1 MTRHAIGVLL
11 AAAMAGVFLYTG
23 VTRDTEYRRLVAA
36 GDDALG
42 HDQAFLALEAFSGAI
57 ALKSESMLAYL
68 KRGETY
74 HRRGDLAAALRDLTR
89 ASVLA
94 PEATCPLERLG
105 DVSQALGRHEEAA
118 GHYAAYVARDD
129 RAPRVLYKLAL
140 AHHRAGR
147 TTRTIPLLRQ
157 LVEPAPEMPEAHYL
171 LGISLWDQGQL
182 DPATETL
189 TQALT
194 LSPCFTIARE
204 ALSGVFA
211 AAGRLDEQVKQLEVL
226 AALETDRPER
236 DVALGLAYAS
246 IGRTD
251 MAVLALGRAAEEHP
265 EQPLVYT
272 ALGRVWFDIA
282 RTTDDRIAL
291 SKSLGALQSI
301 PRATASSEALTLLAR
316 ALLLAGELETAVA
329 PLELASERFPLD
341 PSAFADLAAQEGD
354 TLRARQLLIAHDA
367 LTANV
372 PIGQRVARLTRIAEL
387 SLELAD
393 PTDAVVPSSRPGHS
407 RSPASGCSSASPM
420 PNGGPV
426 IGPPPGRSSPTGW
439 PITRGTAPCS
449 RCSNGSTR
457 HLQRVRS

>member
-1 MTRHAIGVLL
+1 MRRLAIGVLL

-42 HDQAFLALEAFSGAI
+42 HDQVFLALEAFSGAI

-74 HRRGDLAAALRDLTR
+74 HRRGDLAAALWDLTR
-89 ASVLA
+89 ASALA
-94 PEATCPLERLG
+94 PEATRPLERLG

-129 RAPRVLYKLAL
+129 RASRVLYKLAL

-157 LVEPAPEMPEAHYL
+157 VVELAPEMPEAHYL

-182 DPATETL
+182 DPATEAL
-189 TQALT
+189 TRALT
-194 LSPCFTIARE
+194 LSPGFTIARE

-211 AAGRLDEQVKQLEVL
+211 AAGRLDEQVEQLEAL

-236 DVALGLAYAS
+236 DVALGLAYAR

-301 PRATASSEALTLLAR
+301 PMATASSEALTLLAR
-316 ALLLAGELETAVA
+316 ALLLAGELESAVA
-329 PLELASERFPLD
+329 ALELATARFPLD
-341 PSAFADLAAQEGD
+341 PSAFVELADLAEQEGD

-367 LTANV
+367 LTANA
-372 PIGQRVARLTRIAEL
+372 PISQRVARLTRIAEL

-393 PTDAVVPSSRPGHS
+393 PADAVVRLEQARTLGEPSARLLVRLADAEWRTGDRAAA
-407 RSPASGCSSASPM
+407 RSVVADGLAQH
-420 PNGGPV
+420 
-426 IGPPPGRSSPTGW
+426 PTNR
-439 PITRGTAPCS
+439 TLLA
-449 RCSNGSTR
+449 
-457 HLQRVRS
+457 LQQWFD

>member
-1 MTRHAIGVLL
+1 MKRLAIGVLL

-42 HDQAFLALEAFSGAI
+42 HDQVFLALEAFSGAI
-57 ALKSESMLAYL
+57 ALKSDSMLAYL

-89 ASVLA
+89 ASALA
-94 PEATCPLERLG
+94 PEATRPRERLG

-140 AHHRAGR
+140 SHHRAGR
-147 TTRTIPLLRQ
+147 TTRTIPLVRRA
-157 LVEPAPEMPEAHYL
+157 VERAPEMAEGHYL
-171 LGISLWDQGQL
+171 LGISLWDQDEL
-182 DPATETL
+182 DLAAEAL
-189 TQALT
+189 TRALT
-194 LSPCFTIARE
+194 LSPGFTVARE

-211 AAGRLDEQVKQLEVL
+211 AAGRLDDQVEQLEAL
-226 AALETDRPER
+226 AALETDRPAR
-236 DVALGLAYAS
+236 DVALGLAYAR

-272 ALGRVWFDIA
+272 ALGRVWLDIA

-301 PRATASSEALTLLAR
+301 SMATASSEALTLLAR
-316 ALLLAGELETAVA
+316 ALLLAGEIESAVA
-329 PLELASERFPLD
+329 ALELATARFPLD
-341 PSAFADLAAQEGD
+341 PSAFVELADLAEQGGD
-354 TLRARQLLIAHDA
+354 TGRARQLLIAHEA
-367 LTANV
+367 LTAFA
-372 PIGQRVARLTRIAEL
+372 PIGQRVARLTRIAQL
-387 SLELAD
+387 SLALGD
-393 PTDAVVPSSRPGHS
+393 PGDAVVRLEQARALGEPGARLLGRLADAEWRTGDREAA
-407 RSPASGCSSASPM
+407 RSVVVDGLAQH
-420 PNGGPV
+420 
-426 IGPPPGRSSPTGW
+426 PTDR
-439 PITRGTAPCS
+439 TLLA
-449 RCSNGSTR
+449 
-457 HLQRVRS
+457 LQQRFE